1 MPANQ
6 KIDDYTYLY
15 NHSPSRPM
23 KYFKDIMNNL
33 GHNWLYIWS
42 KWHTVCWSHNYNVSQ
57 ISLSQMDY
65 LLCDITGISM
75 SEKKYPEPN

>member
-23 KYFKDIMNNL
+23 KYFKDKNEC
-33 GHNWLYIWS
+33 GW
-42 KWHTVCWSHNYNVSQ
+42 
-57 ISLSQMDY
+57 
-65 LLCDITGISM
+65 LCD
-75 SEKKYPEPN
+75 KDVDPNKDLRSQNCLRCDEMAFPDGGR